1 MSVVPLCMAFAC
13 GPVETSQP
21 VTPDDGDDPTSPEPT
36 SACEP
41 RQAGISADFELTIE
55 DWRGETNGYFLY
67 NVAAPCQVEAATP
80 TSRDLRCTEGDG
92 AEHSVTLSIAD
103 SRIAGAIPSSGPV
116 FLRAA
121 RTDPEFGENQW
132 FVVRAGSEVT
142 GALLAGGLRAGYET
156 PEPGDG
162 YFSPIWMVTGTEEG
176 CPVEVEDECLI
187 RRRARMLFSVDD
199 VPGASILD
207 GHEGD
212 IDASGTYRAVV
223 GESVDDMMGGLPFCG
238 GDDPRYA
245 DNLRVLI
252 GAKAQE
258 GPPGTAR

>member
-13 GPVETSQP
+13 GSVETPQP
-21 VTPDDGDDPTSPEPT
+21 VIPDDGDDPTSPEPT

-41 RQAGISADFELTIE
+41 RQAGLSADFELTIE
-55 DWRGETNGYFLY
+55 GWRGDTNGYFLY

-92 AEHSVTLSIAD
+92 AEHSLTLTIAD
-103 SRIAGAIPSSGPV
+103 SRIAGAIPSNGPV

-121 RTDPEFGENQW
+121 RTDAEFGENQW

-142 GALLAGGLRAGYET
+142 GALLAGGLRAGHET
-156 PEPGDG
+156 PEAGDG
-162 YFSPIWMVTGTEEG
+162 YFSPIGMVLGPEEG
-176 CPVEVEDECLI
+176 CPVEVEDQCLN
-187 RRRARMLFSVDD
+187 RRRARMGFWVDD
-199 VPGASILD
+199 IPGASILD

-223 GESVDDMMGGLPFCG
+223 GASVDHMQGGLLSCG
-238 GDDPRYA
+238 GDDPRYG
-245 DNLRVLI
+245 DDLRVLI

-258 GPPGTAR
+258 